1 MPNVGQELLNA
12 PFPEVVEQLASAIA
26 NGQYKLD
33 LVSCEIAKLMGSQK
47 PEEMIVLPNFVVEG
61 SALVDKT
68 FETTLLGAG
77 FQPTFYQFTDTII
90 EFKMAIT
97 MTTERAASVSGSASL
112 KLGKIFSASVNGSYS
127 SKYSY
132 KVEGSSLLRTT
143 LKPVPT
149 NQFLL
154 DYLTQQAS
162 IQQKHFD
169 SILNPPQTP

>member
-26 NGQYKLD
+26 EGQYKLD
-33 LVSCEIAKLMGSQK
+33 LVSCNITKMMGDPKNEI
-47 PEEMIVLPNFVVEG
+47 ELPNYAVEG
-61 SALVDKT
+61 SKLVNEP
-68 FETTLLGAG
+68 FRTTLLGAG

-97 MTTERAASVSGSASL
+97 MTTERATSVSGSVGV

-162 IQQKHFD
+162 IQQQYFD
-169 SILNPPQTP
+169 SVLNPPQTP